1 MPQTNKKGGSL
12 QQPLK
17 QPIQNYFIINA
28 LLRGE
33 CMDSNEQ
40 INSFKDG
47 VYIIQKG
54 KVTMFEPKEHGH
66 DTIIWKNGEALDIE
80 RLERIRIKE

>member
-1 MPQTNKKGGSL
+1 
-12 QQPLK
+12 
-17 QPIQNYFIINA
+17 
-28 LLRGE
+28 
-33 CMDSNEQ
+33 MDSNEQ
-40 INSFKDG
+40 INGFKDG

-54 KVTMFEPKEHGH
+54 KVTMFEPKEHGQ